1 MGTGRASER
10 VGRKEGGIDTGQV
23 DSHKEKSGISRLAGV
38 AMVTEL
44 GRDVIMPWLIQTW
57 QAPITPPLE
66 TEREGGRGREGGC
79 DGTMQKEERMLRE
92 GGGHGKV

>member
-1 MGTGRASER
+1 MEGRR
-10 VGRKEGGIDTGQV
+10 EGEIDTGQL
-23 DSHKEKSGISRLAGV
+23 DSQGEESGISRLAGV

-66 TEREGGRGREGGC
+66 SEQEGEREGGG
-79 DGTMQKEERMLRE
+79 DGMQREERVLRV
-92 GGGHGKV
+92 GKV